1 MARMWSEII
10 LNQVVTEELSLEQIQ
25 QGNFDGDEV

>member
-1 MARMWSEII
+1 MWSEII
-10 LNQVVTEELSLEQIQ
+10 RNQVVTDELSLEQIH